1 MSTSTITPVET
12 PAIELNIS
20 GMSCAACAGR
30 IERALNRIDGAD
42 AVVNY
47 ATERAVV
54 TGLPSARI
62 DEAVTAVTKAG
73 YGAELRVD
81 AADEWTKR
89 SNETR
94 ITGLR
99 RRLIVAALLTIP
111 LMDLTLILAL
121 VPGWRFPHW
130 ELLCIALAVPIV
142 TWAAWPFHR
151 ATLRNLRH
159 GAVSMDTLVS
169 LGIAAS
175 FGWALV
181 TVLFGSE
188 SAGYWIGYGPTPP
201 GANAIY
207 LDVAA
212 GMTTFQLAGRYFE
225 ARSRR
230 KAGDVLDALAALA
243 PSTARVHRDGADSVI
258 PISEVR
264 LSDTVVV
271 LPGETI
277 PVDAE
282 VVEGW
287 AAVDTSPMT
296 GEPVPRET
304 GPGKAVMAGTINTNG
319 RLVLSVTAVGA
330 RTQLAQLAALAER
343 AQESKARIQSLVDRI
358 VQWFVPII
366 VVLAIAVAAGWLIA
380 GAQPSHAVSVGV
392 AVLIIACPCALGL
405 ATPTALM
412 VGVGRGAQLGVLI
425 KGQGALEASGRV
437 DTVVLDKTGT
447 LTEGI
452 MRVVDFT
459 TDDHVPTHVAL
470 RLAGALEAS
479 STHPIGAAIVEHARR
494 SVEDLPSVAS
504 FRVLPGLGVRADVDE
519 RTVAIGGP
527 RLIAHLDATIST
539 HLEDAISAARKQEA
553 SPIVLVSDGRAAAV
567 FAVED
572 QVRKSAASAVTAISA
587 RGMRTILLTGDDTSA
602 AERVAAAVGI
612 DEVHAEMTPID
623 KAGFVASLHEKGHRV
638 AMVGDGINDAAALA
652 TADLG
657 MAVVSGTDVA
667 LKSADII
674 LVRDD
679 LTVVSDA
686 IGLSRRTLRTIRGN
700 LVWAFGYNVAA
711 IPLAAAGLL
720 NPLVAAAAMALSS
733 VFVVWNSLRLR
744 NFSAYRPAAGEPDA
758 L

>member
-1 MSTSTITPVET
+1 MSTTATRQTATP
-12 PAIELNIS
+12 PIELNIS

-30 IERALNRIDGAD
+30 VERALNRIEGVD

-54 TGLPSARI
+54 SGLEPARES
-62 DEAVTAVTKAG
+62 EAVDAVTRAG
-73 YGAELRVD
+73 YGAEVRVD
-81 AADEWTKR
+81 AADEWTRR

-99 RRLIVAALLTIP
+99 RRLVLAALLTIP

-121 VPGWRFPHW
+121 VPGLRFPHW
-130 ELLCIALAVPIV
+130 ELVCIALALPIV
-142 TWAAWPFHR
+142 TWCAWPFHR

-181 TVLFGSE
+181 TVLLGSDA
-188 SAGYWIGYGPTPP
+188 AGYWIGYGPTPP

-243 PSTARVHRDGADSVI
+243 PANARIRRDGDEIVI
-258 PISEVR
+258 PIGDVR
-264 LSDTVVV
+264 VGDVAVV
-271 LPGETI
+271 LPGETL
-277 PVDAE
+277 PVDGE

-287 AAVDTSPMT
+287 AAVDTSAMT
-296 GEPVPRET
+296 GEPVPREA
-304 GPGKAVMAGTINTNG
+304 GPGKQVMAGTISTNG
-319 RLVLSVTAVGA
+319 RLVVDVTAVGT
-330 RTQLAQLAALAER
+330 RTQLAQLATLAER

-358 VQWFVPII
+358 VQWFVPSII
-366 VVLAIAVAAGWLIA
+366 LLSIAVTAGWMLT
-380 GAQPSHAVSVGV
+380 GAEPARAISIGV

-412 VGVGRGAQLGVLI
+412 VGVGRGAQLGILI
-425 KGQGALEASGRV
+425 KGQGALEASGRI

-447 LTEGI
+447 LTEGV
-452 MRVVDFT
+452 MRVVEQSVHETIAPHD
-459 TDDHVPTHVAL
+459 AL
-470 RLAGALEAS
+470 RWAAALES
-479 STHPIGAAIVEHARR
+479 GSTHPVALAVVEHAKA
-494 SVEDLPSVAS
+494 SIADIPAVEG
-504 FRVLPGLGVRADVDE
+504 FRVRPGLGVEGQVAGSS
-519 RTVAIGGP
+519 VAIGGP
-527 RLIAHLDATIST
+527 RLVAEISATIAPALT
-539 HLEDAISAARKQEA
+539 AAIERARESGA
-553 SPIVLVSDGRAAAV
+553 SPIVLVRDRRAVAV
-567 FAVED
+567 LAVED
-572 QVRKSAASAVTAISA
+572 RVRASAPGAVATLAA
-587 RGMRTILLTGDDTSA
+587 LGMRTVLLTGDDDA
-602 AERVAAAVGI
+602 AARRVASAVGI
-612 DEVHAEMTPID
+612 DDIRSQVTPIE
-623 KAGFVASLHEKGHRV
+623 KAQVIADLRAAGHRV

-652 TADLG
+652 GADLG
-657 MAVVSGTDVA
+657 MAIVSGTDVA

-679 LTVVSDA
+679 LTVVPDA

-700 LVWAFGYNVAA
+700 LLWAFGYNIAA

-720 NPLVAAAAMALSS
+720 NPLIAAAAMSLSS

-744 NFSAYRPAAGEPDA
+744 SYSPKRLDDDRYMS
-758 L
+758 

>member
-1 MSTSTITPVET
+1 MSMTAIPSTPTP
-12 PAIELNIS
+12 PIELNIS

-30 IERALNRIDGAD
+30 VERALNRIDGVD

-54 TGLPSARI
+54 SGLDPARET
-62 DEAVTAVTKAG
+62 EAVDAVTRAG
-73 YGAELRVD
+73 YGAEVRVD
-81 AADEWTKR
+81 AADEWTRR

-94 ITGLR
+94 ITSLR
-99 RRLIVAALLTIP
+99 RRLIVAAVLTIP

-121 VPGWRFPHW
+121 VPGLRFPLW
-130 ELLCIALAVPIV
+130 ELVCIALAIPIV
-142 TWAAWPFHR
+142 TWCAWPFHR

-181 TVLFGSE
+181 TVLVGSDA
-188 SAGYWIGYGPTPP
+188 AGYWIGYGPTPP

-243 PSTARVHRDGADSVI
+243 PANARIRRDGGQVVV
-258 PISEVR
+258 PIGEVQIG
-264 LSDTVVV
+264 DAAVV
-271 LPGETI
+271 LPGETL
-277 PVDAE
+277 PVDGE
-282 VVEGW
+282 VTEGW
-287 AAVDTSPMT
+287 AAVDTSAMT
-296 GEPVPRET
+296 GEPVPREI
-304 GPGKAVMAGTINTNG
+304 GPGRPVMAGTVNTNG
-319 RLVLSVTAVGA
+319 RLIIDVTAVGT
-330 RTQLAQLAALAER
+330 RTQLAQLATLAER

-358 VQWFVPII
+358 VQWFVPTII
-366 VVLAIAVAAGWLIA
+366 LLSLAVTTGWLIA
-380 GAQPSHAVSVGV
+380 GALPSLAISIGV

-412 VGVGRGAQLGVLI
+412 VGVGRGAQLGILI
-425 KGQGALEASGRV
+425 KGQGALEASGRI

-447 LTEGI
+447 VTEGV
-452 MRVVDFT
+452 MRVVEQT
-459 TDDHVPTHVAL
+459 IDDTIVPHDAL
-470 RLAGALEAS
+470 RWAAALES
-479 STHPIGAAIVEHARR
+479 GSTHPVAIGVVEHARTAVNDIP
-494 SVEDLPSVAS
+494 SVES
-504 FRVLPGLGVRADVDE
+504 FRVRPGLGVEGTVAGAS
-519 RTVAIGGP
+519 VAIGGP
-527 RLIAHLDATIST
+527 RLAAELAATLSPS
-539 HLEDAISAARKQEA
+539 LADAIDRARGVGA
-553 SPIVLVSDGRAAAV
+553 SPIVLVSDLRAVAV

-572 QVRKSAASAVTAISA
+572 RVRTSAPGAVAALTNL
-587 RGMRTILLTGDDTSA
+587 GMRVVLLTGDDDA
-602 AERVAAAVGI
+602 AARRVAASVGI
-612 DEVHAEMTPID
+612 DDVRSQVTPVEKARVIAEIQ
-623 KAGFVASLHEKGHRV
+623 GGGHRV

-652 TADLG
+652 SADLG
-657 MAVVSGTDVA
+657 MAVVTGTDVA

-679 LTVVSDA
+679 LSVVPDA
-686 IGLSRRTLRTIRGN
+686 IELSRRTLRTIRGN
-700 LVWAFGYNVAA
+700 LIWAFGYNIAA

-720 NPLVAAAAMALSS
+720 NPLIAAAAMSLSS

-744 NFSAYRPAAGEPDA
+744 NFSPRTWGQG
-758 L
+758 

>member
-1 MSTSTITPVET
+1 MSTTAPHAPAET
-12 PAIELNIS
+12 AAPPIELNIS

-30 IERALNRIDGAD
+30 VERALNRLDGVD

-54 TGLPSARI
+54 TGLAI
-62 DEAVTAVTKAG
+62 DRQAEAVDAVTRAG
-73 YGAELRVD
+73 YGAVVRVD
-81 AADEWTKR
+81 VADEWTKR

-121 VPGWRFPHW
+121 VPGLRFPHW

-142 TWAAWPFHR
+142 TWCAWPFHR
-151 ATLRNLRH
+151 NTIRNLRH

-181 TVLFGSE
+181 TVLAGSDA
-188 SAGYWIGYGPTPP
+188 AGYWIGYGPTPP

-243 PSTARVHRDGADSVI
+243 PTTARIRTEGADRVV
-258 PISEVR
+258 PIAQVR
-264 LSDTVVV
+264 PGDTVIV

-277 PVDAE
+277 PVDGD
-282 VVEGW
+282 VTEGW
-287 AAVDTSPMT
+287 AAVDTSAMT
-296 GEPVPRET
+296 GEPLPREI
-304 GPGKAVMAGTINTNG
+304 GPGKAVMAGTVNTDG
-319 RLVLSVTAVGA
+319 RLVLEVAATGA
-330 RTQLAQLAALAER
+330 RTQLAQLATLAER

-358 VQWFVPII
+358 VQWFVPSI
-366 VVLAIAVAAGWLIA
+366 VVLAVAVTAGWLIA
-380 GAQPSHAVSVGV
+380 GAQPAHAVSVGV

-412 VGVGRGAQLGVLI
+412 VGVGRGAQLGILI
-425 KGQGALEASGRV
+425 KGQGALEASGRI

-447 LTEGI
+447 LTEGV
-452 MRVVDFT
+452 MRVITHAVD
-459 TDDHVPTHVAL
+459 DEIASHDAL
-470 RLAGALEAS
+470 RIAGALES
-479 STHPIGAAIVEHARR
+479 GSTHPVATAVVEHART
-494 SVEDLPSVAS
+494 VVNDLPDVTG
-504 FRVLPGLGVRADVDE
+504 FRVIPGLGVEGTIDGTSAS
-519 RTVAIGGP
+519 IGGP
-527 RLIAHLDATIST
+527 RLIAHLHAEITAT
-539 HLEDAISAARKQEA
+539 LAQAIDQSRKVGA
-553 SPIVLVSDGRAAAV
+553 SPIVLIRGGWVVAV
-567 FAVED
+567 FAVEER
-572 QVRKSAASAVTAISA
+572 VRPTAVKAITALRDI
-587 RGMRTILLTGDDTSA
+587 GMRTVLLTGDDDATA
-602 AERVAAAVGI
+602 QRLAAAVGI
-612 DEVHAEMTPID
+612 DEVRSQVTPVE
-623 KAGFVASLHEKGHRV
+623 KAHVITELRKAGHRV

-652 TADLG
+652 GADLG
-657 MAVVSGTDVA
+657 MAVVTGTDVA

-679 LTVVSDA
+679 LMVVPDA

-700 LVWAFGYNVAA
+700 LIWAFGYNIAA

-720 NPLVAAAAMALSS
+720 NPLIAAAAMSLSS

-744 NFSAYRPAAGEPDA
+744 NAGRTR
-758 L
+758 